1 MKGHKE
7 MLAILNR
14 LLAGELAARDQY
26 FIHARMYE
34 NWGYRRLYER
44 VWHEMHDEAEHADW
58 LIRRILF
65 LEGVPEMTPA
75 APLKIGRDVP
85 GMLQNDLAV
94 ELQVVAE
101 LRAAIGRAEALG
113 DYVTR
118 EGLEKMLDDTEE
130 DHAHWLEQQLGLI
143 AMVGLQ
149 NYLQS
154 QIAGGAASS

>member
-1 MKGHKE
+1 MKGNKE
-7 MLAILNR
+7 IIGILNE

-34 NWGYRRLYER
+34 NWGYQRLFER
-44 VWHEMHDEAEHADW
+44 IWHEMHDETEHADW

-65 LEGVPEMTPA
+65 LDGKPAMVPA
-75 APLKIGRDVP
+75 SPLKIGKDVP
-85 GMLQNDLAV
+85 EMLKSDLAV
-94 ELQVVAE
+94 EYQVVAD
-101 LRAAIGRAEALG
+101 LKRAIARCEAVG

-130 DHAHWLEQQLGLI
+130 DHAHWLEQQLGMI
-143 AMVGLQ
+143 DMIGLK

-154 QIAGGAASS
+154 QLGGSGAS

>member
-1 MKGHKE
+1 MKGNKE
-7 MLAILNR
+7 ILAILNQ

-34 NWGYRRLYER
+34 NWGYRRLHER
-44 VWHEMHDEAEHADW
+44 IWHEMHDETEHADW

-65 LEGVPEMTPA
+65 LEGTPEMTPA

-94 ELQVVAE
+94 EYQVVAD
-101 LRAAIGRAEALG
+101 LRAAIGRCEALG

-143 AMVGLQ
+143 AMVGLK

-154 QIAGGAASS
+154 QLDGSAAS

>member
-1 MKGHKE
+1 MQGNKE
-7 MLAILNR
+7 ILGILNH

-34 NWGYRRLYER
+34 NWGYGKLFARI
-44 VWHEMHDEAEHADW
+44 WHEMHDETGHADW

-65 LEGVPEMTPA
+65 LDGVPGMTPA
-75 APLKIGRDVP
+75 SPLKIGRDVQQ
-85 GMLQNDLAV
+85 MLKNDLAV
-94 ELQVVAE
+94 EYQVVAD
-101 LRAAIGRAEALG
+101 LKAAIARCEAVG

-130 DHAHWLEQQLGLI
+130 DHAHWLEQQLRLIDMLGLK
-143 AMVGLQ
+143 

-154 QIAGGAASS
+154 QLQSDGSQ